1 MDIKGYVNNPG
12 VYKVNNNM
20 IVNDVINLAGGIKNN
35 GTTLN
40 INLSKKLESEMVI
53 IIRSKSE
60 LKNELNDNHTCL
72 SDDVDYTTCLK
83 NNKNVSII
91 STDNKSSTNS
101 SDKES
106 SIININTATLDELMT
121 LDSIGNAKAQAIIK
135 YREEN
140 GNFQTIEDIK
150 NVSGIG
156 DTLFAKIKNKIT
168 I

>member
-1 MDIKGYVNNPG
+1 
-12 VYKVNNNM
+12 M

-60 LKNELNDNHTCL
+60 LKNELNDNHTCS

-91 STDNKSSTNS
+91 STDSKSSTNS
-101 SDKES
+101 TDKES

-168 I
+168 V